1 MPRILPIGIDLGTT
15 FSVIAYVDDS
25 GKSVVLRNA
34 EGEILTPS
42 VVLFSDSEVVVGRH
56 ARTALFINPDLV
68 AEWVKRDMGA
78 PYYSRPIHGQYLPP
92 EVIQACIL
100 RKLKADIVQ
109 RLTADPHVVITVPAY
124 FDEPRRKATAD
135 AGEMA
140 GLKVLDIVNEPTAAA
155 LAFGEKLGYLTPVGT
170 PREEMNVLVYD
181 LGGGTF
187 DVTLL
192 HLAPGRVDTI
202 ATDGD
207 VQLGGHD
214 WDLRLVDYL
223 CEQFRKAHRLDPR
236 QDPIAAN
243 RVLAAAIDAKHAL
256 TARNRTT
263 VQVEYGGLTA
273 EIPVSRELF
282 NELTADLLERTAY
295 TTRQLIADAKM
306 EWKDVSRVLLVGGS
320 TRMPMVIDMLRK
332 MTGIE
337 PDRTVNPDEA
347 VARGAAL
354 YAAYLLA
361 RRGEPGVTAHFEV
374 TNVNSHSLGIEG
386 IDPETMRKTNVILI
400 PRNTRLP
407 AKFTE
412 RFMTKTENQ
421 RSIVIQVLEGE
432 SSLPGECTAIGRT
445 VIRDLPAGLP
455 KGWPVD
461 VTFEYGTNGR
471 LSVRAVV
478 PGTHHKATLEM
489 ERSAGLSSAG
499 IAGWRQLVE
508 SGAGFEAFRA
518 ASQQLQPAASANWQP
533 AASFPPISPS
543 APSAVA
549 TADQPATT
557 VALPTPYGAAT
568 GAGTPAA
575 QGLAGHVG
583 IIAQPAGAAA
593 AGYSGA
599 APGTGAAA
607 TGAAAAGR
615 PAGAAVSAGPAA
627 AAPGLGAIPLPLPP
641 AMQGPLA
648 AQPPGTAGSSA
659 AAGGL
664 PHGAGAAAIG
674 PSGIPLPGAAGAQ
687 PAVAATALGAQ
698 AVATASGPGVG
709 ARMANAEAA
718 RKLTIRLQIPRWLFS
733 AVGYV
738 VSAVLGLALG
748 AVVLWL
754 VRPDALRHL
763 LKLFGG

>member
-1 MPRILPIGIDLGTT
+1 MPRIIPIGIDLGTT
-15 FSVIAYVDDS
+15 FSVIAYVDES

-34 EGEILTPS
+34 EEEILTPS

-100 RKLKADIVQ
+100 RKLKTDIVRQ
-109 RLTADPHVVITVPAY
+109 LCPDPHVVITVPAY

-192 HLAPGRVDTI
+192 HLASGRVDTI

-223 CEQFRKAHRLDPR
+223 CEQFRATHGLDPK

-263 VQVEYGGLTA
+263 VQIEFGGKTS
-273 EIPVSRELF
+273 EIPVTRELF

-306 EWKDVSRVLLVGGS
+306 QWKDVSRVLLVGGS
-320 TRMPMVIDMLRK
+320 TRMPMVVDMLRK

-354 YAAYLLA
+354 YAAYLLSK
-361 RRGEPGVTAHFEV
+361 RGEPGMSVHFEV

-432 SSLPGECTAIGRT
+432 SSLPAECTAIGRT
-445 VIRDLPAGLP
+445 AIRDLPAGLP

-478 PGTHHKATLEM
+478 PGTHHKATLEL
-489 ERSAGLSSAG
+489 ERTAGLSSAG

-518 ASQQLQPAASANWQP
+518 ASQQLQS
-533 AASFPPISPS
+533 
-543 APSAVA
+543 
-549 TADQPATT
+549 
-557 VALPTPYGAAT
+557 
-568 GAGTPAA
+568 
-575 QGLAGHVG
+575 
-583 IIAQPAGAAA
+583 
-593 AGYSGA
+593 
-599 APGTGAAA
+599 AAA
-607 TGAAAAGR
+607 TSW
-615 PAGAAVSAGPAA
+615 PSPQSFPPAA
-627 AAPGLGAIPLPLPP
+627 AAAASAAASAGHWLATAASTPPVGIGAGGAVAPAEPAGGTSAGTAQMASTVAAGADSALATSGAQAAAHGLGAIPLPLPP
-641 AMQGPLA
+641 TVQMPSAGHAPATA
-648 AQPPGTAGSSA
+648 AGVA
-659 AAGGL
+659 AAGAVPPG
-664 PHGAGAAAIG
+664 GAAVPVPTSGMPLSAGGAQPGAAATTLSPRSISPQSMGTTG
-674 PSGIPLPGAAGAQ
+674 PST
-687 PAVAATALGAQ
+687 VA
-698 AVATASGPGVG
+698 

-718 RKLTIRLQIPRWLFS
+718 RKLTIRLQIPRWLFG
-733 AVGYV
+733 AIGYV
-738 VSAVLGLALG
+738 VSAILGLALG
-748 AVVLWL
+748 SLVLWL
-754 VRPDALRHL
+754 VRPDVFSKLVSI
-763 LKLFGG
+763 LKG